1 MLCLRSM
8 AFFDIH
14 MIEFYSRPYH
24 YIYKALMGGAKYYK
38 KLLFRCFPHVCGQN
52 INKCIVLMSMKPSTT
67 TGQGVHTLAQNNHI
81 VNMY

>member
-24 YIYKALMGGAKYYK
+24 FIYNALMDGAKYFK
-38 KLLFRCFPHVCGQN
+38 KLLFRCFPHVYGLDMY
-52 INKCIVLMSMKPSTT
+52 KCIVLMSMKPSTT
-67 TGQGVHTLAQNNHI
+67 TGQGVQTLAQN
-81 VNMY
+81 MY